1 MSVPWPGGARCAACV
16 SWDVDADTLVLHRR
30 PHRGHELHGGLSWLR
45 YDEVAVPEIV
55 KVLDGFGIKQ
65 TFFVCAW
72 CIERYPAM
80 CEPIVASGHEV
91 AYHGYLHEAPSE
103 QPPERELDEL
113 QRGIEIIER
122 FTGKRPSGAWAPYG
136 ALSTSSAAFYVQEGF
151 VYDSSLQ
158 NDSRP
163 YVVEA
168 RGGEL
173 IELPI
178 DSTMSDWPN
187 YAHVPDLG
195 YLLPPKPPA
204 AAIDVFRAELDAA
217 YELGGLWITI
227 WHPHVSGRPARRLAW
242 AKLVESALE
251 KGDVWFATLDEIAHH
266 VRSCVDAGTYVP
278 RVVSLPFYEAPLPEF
293 TELTRPGARRPA
305 ESDAP

>member
-1 MSVPWPGGARCAACV
+1 MTGVPWPGGARCAACV

-30 PHRGHELHGGLSWLR
+30 PVRGHDLHGGLSWLR

-65 TFFVCAW
+65 TSFVCAW

-80 CEPIVASGHEV
+80 CQPIVESGHEI
-91 AYHGYLHEAPSE
+91 ACHGYLHEAPNE
-103 QPPERELDEL
+103 QPSDRELEEL
-113 QRGIEIIER
+113 QHGIDIIEC
-122 FTGKRPSGAWAPYG
+122 FTGRRPSGARAPYG
-136 ALSTSSAAFYVQEGF
+136 ALSASSADFFVREGL

-158 NDSRP
+158 NDSDP
-163 YVVEA
+163 FLVDA
-168 RGGEL
+168 GGGQL

-178 DSTMSDWPN
+178 DTTMSDWPH

-195 YLLPPKPPA
+195 YLMQPKAPA
-204 AAIDVFRAELDAA
+204 DAIEVFRAEFDAA

-242 AKLVESALE
+242 AKLVETMLAR
-251 KGDVWFATLDEIAHH
+251 GDVWFATLDEIARH
-266 VRSCVDAGTYVP
+266 VGSCIHAGTYVP
-278 RVVSLPFYEAPLPEF
+278 RVVSLPFYGAP
-293 TELTRPGARRPA
+293 
-305 ESDAP
+305 

>member
-1 MSVPWPGGARCAACV
+1 V
-16 SWDVDADTLVLHRR
+16 SWDVDADTLVLHRV
-30 PHRGHELHGGLSWLR
+30 PERGHELHGGLSWLR

-80 CEPIVASGHEV
+80 CEPIVASGHEI
-91 AYHGYLHEAPSE
+91 AYHGYLHEAPNE

-113 QRGIEIIER
+113 RRGIEIIER
-122 FTGKRPSGAWAPYG
+122 FTGKRPTGMRAPYA
-136 ALSTSSAAFYVQEGF
+136 ALSASSAGFLVDEGF
-151 VYDSSLQ
+151 LYDSSLM
-158 NDSRP
+158 NDSVP
-163 YVVEA
+163 FVVEA
-168 RGGEL
+168 GGGEL

-178 DSTMSDWPN
+178 DGTMSDWPH

-195 YLLPPKPPA
+195 YLMSPKAPA
-204 AAIDVFRAELDAA
+204 DAIEAFRAEFEAA

-242 AKLVESALE
+242 AKLVESMLAR
-251 KGDVWFATLDEIAHH
+251 GDVWFATLDEIARH
-266 VRSCVDAGTYVP
+266 VRSCVDAGTFVP
-278 RVVSLPFYEAPLPEF
+278 RVVSLPFYAEPLPEF
-293 TELTRPGARRPA
+293 AALARPGARRPA
-305 ESDAP
+305 GGDPR